1 MHNSLETEILCV
13 HKRLG
18 IQLQHSVWLLCKH
31 KGIVL
36 SELAAECGYH
46 RNYLYMSLSGTIQPA
61 REFREAVA
69 KKLGVD
75 PWEYQ
80 HDNQS

>member
-1 MHNSLETEILCV
+1 MHNPEVEIL
-13 HKRLG
+13 RLHRKLG
-18 IQLQHSVWLLCKH
+18 VQLQHSVWLLCKH

-36 SELAAECGYH
+36 SKLAEECGYH

-61 REFREAVA
+61 NEFRTAIT

-75 PWEYQ
+75 PWKYQ
-80 HDNQS
+80 SNIKT